1 MARPAADP
9 FDKTVRIPLRVVNGT
24 LEYFYGGVPPKLKEG
39 VVCDLIVP
47 AWAIED
53 SQFVKK
59 LDHRQHVELLQ
70 KDSVVLVGVS
80 DERTPEALKSSLIT
94 RDGLRTQGV
103 QVLTNEGSFVSVK
116 LIDALQLQLRGT
128 KLGNLRP
135 AKCRIDSI
143 DKEAVSLNHAYRLI
157 SESFEPWRIA
167 HSGNVFQKCFHLR
180 GQNLLSLGRLR
191 DEKEAEA
198 EKYL

>member
-1 MARPAADP
+1 M
-9 FDKTVRIPLRVVNGT
+9 
-24 LEYFYGGVPPKLKEG
+24 
-39 VVCDLIVP
+39 
-47 AWAIED
+47 
-53 SQFVKK
+53 
-59 LDHRQHVELLQ
+59 
-70 KDSVVLVGVS
+70 VLVGVS